1 VRSALQG
8 QASATLDAKARS
20 RYMRDGLAGRQ
31 MQAVAHMTEKYQRE
45 VGTGV

>member
-1 VRSALQG
+1 MSALQG

-20 RYMRDGLAGRQ
+20 RDMRDRLAERQ

>member
-20 RYMRDGLAGRQ
+20 RDMRDGLAEQQ
-31 MQAVAHMTEKYQRE
+31 MQTVAHMTERHQRE
-45 VGTGV
+45 VGTRV